1 VEEQDRNIE
10 SIPHNDGTVFRF
22 LETDGSWRKGFCSK
36 RVEVDLKAIEKRPAL
51 YAALAALRPFVGLW
65 DYFQKGTLERINC
78 LKCDNVRALALPSN
92 APTDANRNLYTT
104 LNI

>member
-1 VEEQDRNIE
+1 LNRQFDVEEQNRNIE

-22 LETDGSWRKGFCSK
+22 LETDASWRKGFCSK

-65 DYFQKGTLERINC
+65 ESFHKGTLERINC
-78 LKCDNVRALALPSN
+78 LKCDDVKQVTLASKS
-92 APTDANRNLYTT
+92 TD
-104 LNI
+104 